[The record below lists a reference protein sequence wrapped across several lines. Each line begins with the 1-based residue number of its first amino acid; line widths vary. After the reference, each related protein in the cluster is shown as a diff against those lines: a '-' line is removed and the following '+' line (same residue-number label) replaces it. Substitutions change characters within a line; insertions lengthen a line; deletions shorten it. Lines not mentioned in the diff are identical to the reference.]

1 MAELTF
7 KRYEKKYL
15 LNDEQYKMLRE
26 KTADFMTVDKY
37 GEHTICNIYYDTEDD
52 ELIRTSIEK
61 PKYKEKLRL
70 RSYGVPKEDDTVF
83 LEIKKKYDGIVY
95 KRREQI
101 TCADAETLIRNGE
114 MIKYDSQIFREIE
127 YFLTVHKVV
136 PKLYLAYDR
145 IAMFGTE
152 QPELRITFDKNIR
165 SRRDDLDLTAGDR
178 GEMLFDDDMHLMELK
193 APGVIPLRL
202 VRILSEMEI
211 YPVSFSKYGSVYK
224 KSLENQKHIYLLNS
238 EKTILNSAI
247 NY

>member
-1 MAELTF
+1 
-7 KRYEKKYL
+7 
-15 LNDEQYKMLRE
+15 
-26 KTADFMTVDKY
+26 
-37 GEHTICNIYYDTEDD
+37 
-52 ELIRTSIEK
+52 
-61 PKYKEKLRL
+61 
-70 RSYGVPKEDDTVF
+70 
-83 LEIKKKYDGIVY
+83 
-95 KRREQI
+95 
-101 TCADAETLIRNGE
+101 

-127 YFLTVHKVV
+127 YFLTVHNVV

-202 VRILSEMEI
+202 ARILSEMEI